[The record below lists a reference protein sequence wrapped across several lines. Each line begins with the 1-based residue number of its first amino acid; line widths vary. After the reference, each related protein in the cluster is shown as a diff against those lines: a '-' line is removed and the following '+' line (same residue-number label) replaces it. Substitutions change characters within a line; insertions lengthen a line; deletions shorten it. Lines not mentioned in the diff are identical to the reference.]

1 MTFVR
6 CLPALLS
13 AVAIGAP
20 LAPAA
25 AQNACTTCGPTVST
39 TYRYKTVYKVTTTT
53 QYRDITKIRY
63 VKPARTDRTYDHE
76 RWLRDWRCPLT
87 RR

>member
-1 MTFVR
+1 MTFAR
-6 CLPALLS
+6 CLAALVS

-20 LAPAA
+20 IAPAS

-39 TYRYKTVYKVTTTT
+39 TYRYKTVNKVTTTT
-53 QYRDITKIRY
+53 RYRDVTKIRY
-63 VKPARTDRTYDHE
+63 VKPARSFSRAADHHDR
-76 RWLRDWRCPLT
+76 WFSCPFT